1 MTQSDKADGA
11 GGALVTD
18 EKQFFCIR
26 GHMKSGT
33 NWVCRLLNLHPDI
46 HSSGEYHWN
55 KYLDAYK
62 HNRKILVNIDRIES
76 ESGTIRNHLEGMVR
90 GCMIEL
96 SDPSARLIGDRTPT
110 TIHPV
115 ILRDAS
121 YICVIRDL
129 RDILVSKVFHTLNAP
144 RVLANFD
151 VDENLKA
158 LKPKF
163 DADPWFFK
171 KHPQKLL
178 DCEKFVRKTCRI
190 WKRTINADHQT
201 AKIHKGIKVKFVQYE
216 DLHQNFRP
224 VLNQMFRFLDAD
236 PALVTFIPK
245 WIQPGHSQEKPN
257 GFNRKGQVGD
267 WRNYMTAAA
276 KEWIN
281 EEAGAELF
289 ELGYI
294 ESLNW
299 SIDDI
304 GSGQKKVA

>member
-1 MTQSDKADGA
+1 MTHNDKASVA
-11 GGALVTD
+11 KPTD
-18 EKQFFCIR
+18 QKQFFCIR

-55 KYLDAYK
+55 KYFDAYQQ
-62 HNRKILVNIDRIES
+62 NRKILVNIDRIES
-76 ESGTIRNHLEGMVR
+76 ETGTIRKHLEAMVR
-90 GCMIEL
+90 GCMVEL
-96 SDPSARLIGDRTPT
+96 ADPAARLIGDRTPA

-115 ILRDAS
+115 ILKDAS

-129 RDILVSKVFHTLNAP
+129 RDIVVSKAFHTLNAP
-144 RVLANFD
+144 RVLSNFS
-151 VDENLKA
+151 VDEKLKA

-163 DADPWFFK
+163 DADPWFFQK
-171 KHPQKLL
+171 QPQELL
-178 DCEKFVRKTCRI
+178 DCEEFIRKTCRI
-190 WKRTINADHQT
+190 WKRTINADHHT
-201 AKIHKGIKVKFVQYE
+201 AKVHKNIKVKFVQYE

-224 VLNQMFRFLDAD
+224 VLNQLFRFLDAD
-236 PALVTFIPK
+236 PSLVTVIPK
-245 WIQPGHSQEKPN
+245 WIQPGHSKEKPN

-281 EEAGAELF
+281 EEAGKELL

-294 ESLNW
+294 DSLDW
-299 SIDDI
+299 SFEDV
-304 GSGQKKVA
+304 GKRKKVA